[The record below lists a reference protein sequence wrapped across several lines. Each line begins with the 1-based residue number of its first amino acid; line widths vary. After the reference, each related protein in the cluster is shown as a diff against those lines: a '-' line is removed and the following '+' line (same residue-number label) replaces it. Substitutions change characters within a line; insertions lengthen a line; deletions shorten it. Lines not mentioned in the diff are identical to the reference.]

1 MNERILVN
9 RCDLKSF
16 YGVKSGNDS
25 TFTRMRGFTELS
37 ESKNPME
44 YTRQYVDEKHETT
57 DVVGYSPSLSFGF
70 DKYSGDAVL
79 EDIAEIIDSE
89 TIGTSAHR
97 EIVMV
102 DFSKEVDG
110 GYAAKKRTFSVIG
123 DSVGDSLEALTYS
136 GSLKPVGKSVDG
148 IATIST
154 PADGNSDSVET
165 ITFTEN

>member
-1 MNERILVN
+1 MDERTLVN
-9 RCDLKSF
+9 RSDLKSF
-16 YGVKSGNDS
+16 YGVKSADDAVY
-25 TFTRMRGFTELS
+25 TRMRGFTELS
-37 ESKNPME
+37 ESTNPIE

-89 TIGTSAHR
+89 TVGTAAHR
-97 EIVMV
+97 EIIMV

-136 GSLKPVGKSVDG
+136 GSLRPVGKAIDG
-148 IATIST
+148 LATIES
-154 PADGNSDSVET
+154 PNDGNSDNVET
-165 ITFTEN
+165 ITFVEN